1 LNSHPITIGDTIY
14 FYSKIP
20 NIEQIAYF
28 EDYVKISKMKYNKKA
43 GTIYI
48 YLNYL
53 SDDGVTEV
61 PVSLNGIIPDI
72 YINSYYIVL
81 FNKYNNK
88 YYYLKIDSIKE
99 TYISVIY
106 LEGIPQ
112 FKDYNN
118 FKIGMIKD
126 YPRGFNTDDNN
137 SLFRKDGY
145 TVIEV
150 GQTEETKW
158 EIEINFPYVLLKDCL
173 LNPNMYYPGTV
184 FLIQEKMQIT
194 YTFNI
199 TYLVK
204 DYEKLSSNLNG
215 SGDF

>member
-1 LNSHPITIGDTIY
+1 M
-14 FYSKIP
+14 P

-28 EDYVKISKMKYNKKA
+28 EDYVKISKIKYNKKA

-48 YLNYL
+48 YLSYL
-53 SDDGVTEV
+53 NEEGNEV
-61 PVSLNGIIPDI
+61 SVSLNNIIQEL
-72 YINSYYIVL
+72 YINSYYIAL
-81 FNKYNNK
+81 FNKSNNK

-99 TYISVIY
+99 NYISVIY
-106 LEGIPQ
+106 LDSIPQ

-118 FKIGMIKD
+118 IRIGIIKD
-126 YPRGFNTDDNN
+126 YPRGFNNDDNM
-137 SLFRKDGY
+137 SLFRKEGY
-145 TVIEV
+145 TVIDV
-150 GQTEETKW
+150 GQTDETKW
-158 EIEINFPYVLLKDCL
+158 EIEINFPYTLLKDCL

-204 DYEKLSSNLNG
+204 DYQKMNSNLNG